1 MDKGL
6 IIQTRP
12 GVGDLCI
19 FLPYIQQIQ
28 KHNTDLNFTLI
39 TKKRS
44 SAKQILECE
53 IPFIKTIYLED
64 KILKITNSKFLN
76 FFILLKFIK
85 KNNYSKIYIM
95 HFSFFWFLVAKI
107 ANVKKIYTYGIFKKN
122 VNIYKNALKNNQKW
136 LNKKNL
142 STQTKIAY
150 PKNKYKKNK
159 NQIIVGI
166 GSSGPTRKWSTEN
179 YISLIKKI
187 NNKNIKFYLAGGNN
201 KVENQIA
208 NEIINKLKENKII
221 SLSSLNIKKIMQIIY
236 SSKLYVGNDTGF
248 MHLSAGLNIPAIGLF
263 GDTPLEAYGKYTR
276 NIFPIIPVGYKT
288 ITHNSN
294 AINEITVDQVFNEV
308 RKFI

>member
-44 SAKQILECE
+44 SAKQILEYE
-53 IPFIKTIYLED
+53 IPLIKTIYLED

-76 FFILLKFIK
+76 FFILLKFIV

-95 HFSFFWFLVAKI
+95 HFSFFWFLIAKI

-142 STQTKIAY
+142 STQTKITY
-150 PKNKYKKNK
+150 PKKKDK

-308 RKFI
+308 KKFI